1 MIKRTLAQLAEMCGG
16 TLTDIAAYGDV
27 GVEGVFTDSRKPVQ
41 GSLFIPLVG
50 ERFDGHEFVQT
61 CVEKGAA
68 GALWQKDH
76 GAAPQGAVIIVE
88 DTLVALQE
96 LASSYLKENKAS
108 VVGITGSNGKTTTK
122 DIVDAI
128 LSTTFKVHKT
138 QGNFNN
144 HIGLPLTVLSME
156 PDTEIVILE
165 MGMSGRGEIEELSL
179 IAQPD
184 VAIIT
189 NIGESHLLQL
199 GSRLEIARA
208 KVEIAAGMKPG
219 GLLIYNGDEPLI
231 EQVLAEPATKLPEG
245 LQRYTFGLQ
254 TDNDDYPTGIMNAQS
269 GVAFTTKQSGEDAL
283 TLPLLGTHNVVN
295 CLAALAV
302 ARHFG
307 VAAEQIVAGLSRLK
321 LTGMRIEIINGVSGL
336 TMLNDAYNASPTSMK
351 AAVDVLEGL
360 KGYRI
365 KVAVLG
371 DMLELGP
378 QEHELHRGIGEY
390 ITPDKMNMV
399 LAYGPLSASI
409 AEGARQNMPAEAVH
423 TFESKEELTRYLLK
437 NLQSRDVVLF
447 KASRGMKLE
456 DVVEALKIAPLQ
468 NRVD

>member
-1 MIKRTLAQLAEMCGG
+1 MKRTLAQLAEMCGG
-16 TLTDIAAYGDV
+16 TLTDVAAYGDV
-27 GVEGVFTDSRKPVQ
+27 DVEGVFTDSRKPVQ

-61 CVEKGAA
+61 CVEKGAT

-76 GAAPQGAVIIVE
+76 GTAPQGAVIIVE

-96 LASSYLKENKAS
+96 LASSYLRENKAS

-245 LQRYTFGLQ
+245 LQQYTFGLQ
-254 TDNDDYPTGIMNAQS
+254 TDNDDYPTGIMNVQS
-269 GVAFTTKQSGEDAL
+269 GVAFTTKQSGEGAL

-321 LTGMRIEIINGVSGL
+321 LTGMRIEVINGVSGL

-365 KVAVLG
+365 KVGVLG

-423 TFESKEELTRYLLK
+423 AFESKEELTRFLLE
-437 NLQSRDVVLF
+437 NLHSRDVVLF

>member
-1 MIKRTLAQLAEMCGG
+1 MKRTLAQLAEMCGG
-16 TLTDIAAYGDV
+16 TLIDIAAYGNV
-27 GVEGVFTDSRKPVQ
+27 GVEGVFTDSRKPVP

-61 CVEKGAA
+61 CLEKGAA
-68 GALWQKDH
+68 GTLWQKDH
-76 GAAPQGAVIIVE
+76 GTAPQGAVIIVE

-96 LASSYLKENKAS
+96 LATSYLKENKAS

-165 MGMSGRGEIEELSL
+165 MGMSGRGEIEELSV

-254 TDNDDYPTGIMNAQS
+254 ADNDDYPTGIMNAQS
-269 GVAFTTKQSGEDAL
+269 GVAFTTKQSGEVAL
-283 TLPLLGTHNVVN
+283 TMPLLGTHNVVN

-351 AAVDVLEGL
+351 AAVDVLESL

-423 TFESKEELTRYLLK
+423 AFESKEELTHYLLE
-437 NLQSRDVVLF
+437 NLHSRDVVLF

>member
-16 TLTDIAAYGDV
+16 TLNDYTAYGDIR
-27 GVEGVFTDSRKPVQ
+27 VEGVFTDSRKPVE

-50 ERFDGHEFVQT
+50 ERFDGHEFVQA
-61 CVEKGAA
+61 CLEKGAA
-68 GALWQKDH
+68 GALWQNDH
-76 GAAPQGAVIIVE
+76 GVPPQEGAVIVVE
-88 DTLVALQE
+88 DTLAALQG
-96 LASSYLKENKAS
+96 LASAYLAESQTS

-156 PDTEIVILE
+156 QDTEIVILE
-165 MGMSGRGEIEELSL
+165 MGMSGRREIEALSL

-184 VAIIT
+184 IAIIT

-208 KVEIAAGMKPG
+208 KAEIAAGMKPG

-231 EQVLAEPATKLPEG
+231 KQVLAEAETKQPEG
-245 LQRYTFGLQ
+245 MKRFTFGLQ
-254 TDNDDYPTGIMNAQS
+254 TDNDDYPTGLMNAQN
-269 GVAFTTKQSGEDAL
+269 GVVFTTKQLGEQAL

-307 VAAEQIVAGLSRLK
+307 VTAEQIASGLSSLK
-321 LTGMRIEIINGVSGL
+321 LTGMRIEVIQGVSGL

-351 AAVDVLEGL
+351 AAIDVLEGL
-360 KGYRI
+360 KGYRSR
-365 KVAVLG
+365 VAVLG

-378 QEHELHRGIGEY
+378 QEQELHRGIGEY
-390 ITPDKMNMV
+390 ITPGKMDLV
-399 LAYGPLSASI
+399 LTYGPLSVNI
-409 AEGARQNMPAEAVH
+409 AEGAKLHMPAEAVH
-423 TFESKEELTRYLLK
+423 AFENKEEMTRYLLEK
-437 NLQSRDVVLF
+437 LHPRDVVLF

-456 DVVEALKIAPLQ
+456 DVVESLKIASLQ
-468 NRVD
+468 N

>member
-1 MIKRTLAQLAEMCGG
+1 MIKKTLAQIAEMCGG
-16 TLTDIAAYGDV
+16 TLTDVAAYGDV
-27 GVEGVFTDSRKPVQ
+27 SVEGVFTDSRKPTQ

-68 GALWQKDH
+68 GTLWQRDH
-76 GAAPQGAVIIVE
+76 GTEPRGAVIVVE
-88 DTLVALQE
+88 DTLVALQV
-96 LASSYLKENKAS
+96 LASSYLRESDAS

-165 MGMSGRGEIEELSL
+165 MGMSGRGEIEELSV

-208 KVEIAAGMKPG
+208 KAEIAAGMKPG

-231 EQVLAEPATKLPEG
+231 EQVLAEPATKQPEG
-245 LQRYTFGLQ
+245 LQRYTFGLH
-254 TDNDDYPTGIMNAQS
+254 TDNDDYPTGLMNVQN
-269 GVAFTTKQSGEDAL
+269 GVAFTTKQLGEAAL

-302 ARHFG
+302 ARHYG
-307 VAAEQIVAGLSRLK
+307 VESEQIAAGLSGLK
-321 LTGMRIEIINGVSGL
+321 LTGMRIEVLQGVSGL
-336 TMLNDAYNASPTSMK
+336 TLLNDAYNASPTSMK
-351 AAVDVLEGL
+351 AAVDVLESL
-360 KGYRI
+360 KGYRN

-378 QEHELHRGIGEY
+378 QEQELHRGIGEY
-390 ITPDKMNMV
+390 ITPAKMNMM
-399 LAYGPLSASI
+399 LAYGSLSSSI
-409 AEGARQNMPAEAVH
+409 AEGARQHMPADAVH
-423 TFESKEELTRYLLK
+423 AFESKEELTRFLLEK
-437 NLQSRDVVLF
+437 LHPRDVVLF

>member
-1 MIKRTLAQLAEMCGG
+1 MIKKTLAQIAEMCGG
-16 TLTDIAAYGDV
+16 TLTDVAAYGDV
-27 GVEGVFTDSRKPVQ
+27 RVEGVFTDSRKPTQ

-68 GALWQKDH
+68 GALWQRNH
-76 GAAPQGAVIIVE
+76 GTAPQGAVIVVE

-96 LASSYLKENKAS
+96 LASSYLRESDAS

-165 MGMSGRGEIEELSL
+165 MGMSGRGEIEELSG
-179 IAQPD
+179 IAEPD

-208 KVEIAAGMKPG
+208 KAEIAAGMKPG

-231 EQVLAEPATKLPEG
+231 AQVLAEPATKQPEG

-254 TDNDDYPTGIMNAQS
+254 TDNDDYPTGLMNVQG
-269 GVAFTTKQSGEDAL
+269 GVAFTTKQSGDTAL

-302 ARHFG
+302 ARHYG
-307 VAAEQIVAGLSRLK
+307 VESEQIAAGLSGLK
-321 LTGMRIEIINGVSGL
+321 LTGMRIEILQGVSGL

-351 AAVDVLEGL
+351 AAVDVLESL
-360 KGYRI
+360 KGYRN

-378 QEHELHRGIGEY
+378 QEQELHRGIGEY

-399 LAYGPLSASI
+399 LAYGPLSSSI
-409 AEGARQNMPAEAVH
+409 AEGARQNMPADAVH
-423 TFESKEELTRYLLK
+423 AFESKEELTRFLLER
-437 NLQSRDVVLF
+437 LHPRDVVLF

-456 DVVEALKIAPLQ
+456 DVVEALKIASLQ
-468 NRVD
+468 N

>member
-1 MIKRTLAQLAEMCGG
+1 MKRTLAQLAEMCGG
-16 TLTDIAAYGDV
+16 TLSDLAAYGAV
-27 GVEGVFTDSRKPVQ
+27 HVEGVFTDSRKPVE

-50 ERFDGHEFVQT
+50 ERFDGHEFVQA
-61 CVEKGAA
+61 CLEKGAA

-76 GAAPQGAVIIVE
+76 GDAPQGGGVIVVD
-88 DTLVALQE
+88 DTLTALQT
-96 LASSYLKENKAS
+96 LASAYLAESKTS

-156 PDTEIVILE
+156 QDTEIVILE
-165 MGMSGRGEIEELSL
+165 MGMSGRREIEALSL

-184 VAIIT
+184 IAIIT

-208 KVEIAAGMKPG
+208 KAEIAAGMKPG

-231 EQVLAEPATKLPEG
+231 KQVLAEAETKQPEG
-245 LQRYTFGLQ
+245 LERFTFGLQ
-254 TDNDDYPTGIMNAQS
+254 TDNDDYPTGLMNAQN
-269 GVAFTTKQSGEDAL
+269 GVVFTTKQSGEQAL

-307 VAAEQIVAGLSRLK
+307 VKAEQIASGLSQLK
-321 LTGMRIEIINGVSGL
+321 LTGMRIEVLQGVSGL

-351 AAVDVLEGL
+351 AAIDVLDGL
-360 KGYRI
+360 KGYHS

-378 QEHELHRGIGEY
+378 QEKELHHGIGEY
-390 ITPDKMNMV
+390 ITPAKMDLV
-399 LAYGPLSASI
+399 LTYGPLSANI
-409 AEGARQNMPAEAVH
+409 AEGAKLHMPAEAVH
-423 TFESKEELTRYLLK
+423 SFENKEEMTRYLLE
-437 NLQSRDVVLF
+437 NLHSRDVVLF

-456 DVVEALKIAPLQ
+456 DVVESLKIAPLQ